1 MATLLYLHGFNSGPG
16 SKKAMQTG
24 YWFKQNAPHIN
35 FVCPKI
41 SPYAKEACIAL
52 ERLVCESCDP
62 ISVVGSSMGGFLGT
76 HLIEKYCIKGAL
88 VNPAVNP
95 ELGLSEHLGE
105 NTSYLTNDKWIF
117 KRSHIDEY
125 QEITYQS
132 IKQHQNYLI
141 LLETGD
147 KILNYKHAVQFYD
160 KASIIIEEGGDHRF
174 VSYSKHLPT
183 IYNFL
188 FSNSQSKS
196 F

>member
-1 MATLLYLHGFNSGPG
+1 M
-16 SKKAMQTG
+16 
-24 YWFKQNAPHIN
+24 
-35 FVCPKI
+35 
-41 SPYAKEACIAL
+41 
-52 ERLVCESCDP
+52 
-62 ISVVGSSMGGFLGT
+62 
-76 HLIEKYCIKGAL
+76 
-88 VNPAVNP
+88 
-95 ELGLSEHLGE
+95 
-105 NTSYLTNDKWIF
+105 TNDDWVF
-117 KRSHIDEY
+117 TRSHIDEY

-147 KILNYKHAVQFYD
+147 EILNYKHAVQFYD

>member
-1 MATLLYLHGFNSGPG
+1 MIKKSISITDIKTSSWVINSNIDN
-16 SKKAMQTG
+16 S
-24 YWFKQNAPHIN
+24 H
-35 FVCPKI
+35 
-41 SPYAKEACIAL
+41 
-52 ERLVCESCDP
+52 LV
-62 ISVVGSSMGGFLGT
+62 SS
-76 HLIEKYCIKGAL
+76 AR
-88 VNPAVNP
+88 
-95 ELGLSEHLGE
+95 ELGFQPLQKVKLWSKNNINKSIKNTNE
-105 NTSYLTNDKWIF
+105 NSYY
-117 KRSHIDEY
+117 IDEY

-147 KILNYKHAVQFYD
+147 EILNYKHAVQFYD

>member
-16 SKKAMQTG
+16 STKATQTG
-24 YWFKQNAPHIN
+24 NWFKQNAPHIN

-41 SPYAKEACIAL
+41 SPFAKEACIAL
-52 ERLVCESCDP
+52 ERLICESHDP
-62 ISVVGSSMGGFLGT
+62 ISVIGSSMGGFIGT
-76 HLIEKYCIKGAL
+76 HLIERYCIKGAL

-95 ELGLSEHLGE
+95 ALGLSGYLGE
-105 NTSYLTNDKWIF
+105 NRNYLSNDKWVF

-125 QEITYQS
+125 REITYQS

-147 KILNYKHAVQFYD
+147 EILNYKHAVQFYD

-174 VSYSKHLPT
+174 VSYSKYLPT
-183 IYNFL
+183 IYDFL
-188 FSNSQSKS
+188 FPNCQSKS